1 MSKRIEVHPEA
12 LSPAAVTSMRDALM
26 HSPLLGPSVLAG
38 GFAATRGFAVMFRR
52 DGVARL
58 ESLVPALAPFL
69 AAVLPWPGASAY
81 YLNLLVVPAGAQVE
95 AHDDGTLTTACG
107 LPRAAPA
114 RVSVLYLQSPRRG
127 GALRLH
133 RVLGP
138 ATTVLP
144 VEGTLVHFRGD
155 LVHSVA
161 TVHEGL
167 RISLVVEQ
175 YALDDAALEHV
186 PRCQLAS
193 EGHFERVLASAR
205 ARP

>member
-1 MSKRIEVHPEA
+1 MKRLEVQSGALAPSAVASMREA
-12 LSPAAVTSMRDALM
+12 LMASALV
-26 HSPLLGPSVLAG
+26 GPSVLAG
-38 GFAATRGFAVMFRR
+38 GFAATRGFAVLFRR

-69 AAVLPWPGASAY
+69 AAVLPWPEASAY

-95 AHDDGTLTTACG
+95 AHDDGTLTSACG
-107 LPRAAPA
+107 LSRSAPV

-133 RVLGP
+133 RLLGP
-138 ATTVLP
+138 ATEVTP

-167 RISLVVEQ
+167 RISLVMEQ
-175 YALDDAALEHV
+175 YALDDAALARV

-193 EGHFERVLASAR
+193 EGHFDRVLAGAR
-205 ARP
+205 DRR

>member
-1 MSKRIEVHPEA
+1 MA
-12 LSPAAVTSMRDALM
+12 
-26 HSPLLGPSVLAG
+26 SPLVGPSVLTG
-38 GFAATRGFAVMFRR
+38 GFAATRGFAVLFRR

-69 AAVLPWPGASAY
+69 DAVLPWPGASAY
-81 YLNLLVVPAGAQVE
+81 YLNLLVVPAGAEVE
-95 AHDDGTLTTACG
+95 AHDDGTLTSACG
-107 LPRAAPA
+107 LARSAPV

-138 ATTVLP
+138 ATTVQP
-144 VEGTLVHFRGD
+144 VDGTLVHFRGD

-167 RISLVVEQ
+167 RISLVMEQ
-175 YALDDAALEHV
+175 YALDSAALAQV

-193 EGHFERVLASAR
+193 EGHFDRVLAGAR
-205 ARP
+205 DRL

>member
-1 MSKRIEVHPEA
+1 MKRVEVCPGA
-12 LSPAAVTSMRDALM
+12 LAPAAVVSMRDALM
-26 HSPLLGPSVLAG
+26 ASPLLGPSVLSG
-38 GFAATRGFAVMFRR
+38 GFVATRGFAVLFRR

-58 ESLVPALAPFL
+58 EALVPALAPFL
-69 AAVLPWPGASAY
+69 AAVMPWPGASAY

-95 AHDDGTLTTACG
+95 AHDDGTLTSACG
-107 LPRAAPA
+107 LPRSAPA

-138 ATTVLP
+138 TTTVQP

-155 LVHSVA
+155 LVHAVA
-161 TVHEGL
+161 TVHDGL
-167 RISLVVEQ
+167 RMSLVLEQ
-175 YALDDAALEHV
+175 YALDDAALERV

-193 EGHFERVLASAR
+193 EGHFDRVLASAR